1 MLQICPIKM
10 QGTMATEMHVICH
23 QSGVLHVANL
33 GIISAIVQTHRR
45 RRRRIRSAGGIVG
58 VKLQRLRSSMAA
70 VPRRRTLLQLRI
82 L

>member
-23 QSGVLHVANL
+23 KLGVLRVVSL
-33 GIISAIVQTHRR
+33 VIISEIVQTNPR
-45 RRRRIRSAGGIVG
+45 RRRRIRSVGGIVG

-70 VPRRRTLLQLRI
+70 VPR
-82 L
+82 